1 MYQSSSS
8 SSSQGSVVPTNGSGS
23 GSGLIR
29 YDSAPGSFLTSA
41 VDSVMGATRDFS
53 SLRSQHL
60 NLIASSSL
68 PRYFSSDTS
77 ESTCKANPPP
87 PPPPDPKDHKN
98 EPTTTRC
105 LLQTPTPYG
114 FNEIEVGSDFP
125 TTRVTSINLNPK
137 SSAAGSLV
145 RHSSSPAG
153 FLNHLTSA
161 LTAPPPT
168 TPPPPPP
175 DNGNCRFSVTRG
187 IGRYNSKGVSHSGN
201 GISRLNS
208 QLSFT
213 RQDSLSHISEENENV
228 ANGIRT
234 DNGHRKAAHSYAT
247 PSFGM
252 GSWDDSNAIVFS
264 ASPSKRAKSMSSDV
278 VHCLESQFQFGLPQT
293 DEEMSTM
300 ENLLQIPEDSVR
312 CKIRAKRGYATHPR
326 SIAERDRRT
335 RISGKLKNLQ
345 ELVPNLDKQ
354 TSYADMLDLAVQHIK
369 VLQNQVQIL
378 SCSSSRSFTKNL
390 RIAHAD
396 ASKPHDTSE

>member
-68 PRYFSSDTS
+68 PRYFSTDTS
-77 ESTCKANPPP
+77 ESTCKAN

-161 LTAPPPT
+161 LTAPPT
-168 TPPPPPP
+168 TPPPPPPP
-175 DNGNCRFSVTRG
+175 DNGFSVTRG

-264 ASPSKRAKSMSSDV
+264 ASSSKRAKSMSSDV

-369 VLQNQVQIL
+369 VLQNQVQKL
-378 SCSSSRSFTKNL
+378 HKELENCTCGCK
-390 RIAHAD
+390 
-396 ASKPHDTSE
+396 

>member
-77 ESTCKANPPP
+77 ESTCKAN

-175 DNGNCRFSVTRG
+175 PDNGFSVTRG

-264 ASPSKRAKSMSSDV
+264 ASSSKRAKSMSSDV

-369 VLQNQVQIL
+369 VLQNQVQKL
-378 SCSSSRSFTKNL
+378 HKELENCTCGCK
-390 RIAHAD
+390 
-396 ASKPHDTSE
+396 

>member
-1 MYQSSSS
+1 M
-8 SSSQGSVVPTNGSGS
+8 
-23 GSGLIR
+23 
-29 YDSAPGSFLTSA
+29 
-41 VDSVMGATRDFS
+41 
-53 SLRSQHL
+53 
-60 NLIASSSL
+60 
-68 PRYFSSDTS
+68 
-77 ESTCKANPPP
+77 
-87 PPPPDPKDHKN
+87 
-98 EPTTTRC
+98 
-105 LLQTPTPYG
+105 
-114 FNEIEVGSDFP
+114 
-125 TTRVTSINLNPK
+125 NLNPK

-168 TPPPPPP
+168 TTPPPPH
-175 DNGNCRFSVTRG
+175 DNGFSVTRG

-264 ASPSKRAKSMSSDV
+264 ASPSKRAKSTSSDV
-278 VHCLESQFQFGLPQT
+278 VRCLESQFQFGLPQT

-369 VLQNQVQIL
+369 VLQNQVQKL
-378 SCSSSRSFTKNL
+378 HKELENCTCGCK
-390 RIAHAD
+390 
-396 ASKPHDTSE
+396 

>member
-8 SSSQGSVVPTNGSGS
+8 SSSQGSVVPTNGS

-60 NLIASSSL
+60 NFIASSSL
-68 PRYFSSDTS
+68 PRYLSSDTS
-77 ESTCKANPPP
+77 ESTCKANP

-168 TPPPPPP
+168 TTPPPPA
-175 DNGNCRFSVTRG
+175 DNGFSVARG

-264 ASPSKRAKSMSSDV
+264 TSPSKRAKSMSSDV
-278 VHCLESQFQFGLPQT
+278 VHCLESQFQFDFPQS

-312 CKIRAKRGYATHPR
+312 CKIKLAWLCYSPPKHCRKRQ
-326 SIAERDRRT
+326 
-335 RISGKLKNLQ
+335 KN
-345 ELVPNLDKQ
+345 
-354 TSYADMLDLAVQHIK
+354 
-369 VLQNQVQIL
+369 
-378 SCSSSRSFTKNL
+378 
-390 RIAHAD
+390 
-396 ASKPHDTSE
+396 

>member
-1 MYQSSSS
+1 M
-8 SSSQGSVVPTNGSGS
+8 
-23 GSGLIR
+23 
-29 YDSAPGSFLTSA
+29 A
-41 VDSVMGATRDFS
+41 VAVAV
-53 SLRSQHL
+53 
-60 NLIASSSL
+60 ASSATTQL
-68 PRYFSSDTS
+68 LAPSSPPPSILSWEPLATS
-77 ESTCKANPPP
+77 HPSDPNISTSSPPP
-87 PPPPDPKDHKN
+87 PSRATSPPTHPNPLAR
-98 EPTTTRC
+98 PIL
-105 LLQTPTPYG
+105 LLQIPKTTKTSPPLLDAYYKHQHPT
-114 FNEIEVGSDFP
+114 VSMRLKLVP
-125 TTRVTSINLNPK
+125 TSLLLG
-137 SSAAGSLV
+137 AAGSLV

-175 DNGNCRFSVTRG
+175 PDNGFSVTRG

-264 ASPSKRAKSMSSDV
+264 ASSSKRAKSMSSDV

-369 VLQNQVQIL
+369 VLQNQVQKL
-378 SCSSSRSFTKNL
+378 HKELENCTCGCK
-390 RIAHAD
+390 
-396 ASKPHDTSE
+396 

>member
-8 SSSQGSVVPTNGSGS
+8 SSSQGSVVPTNGSSSGS

-77 ESTCKANPPP
+77 ESICKANPPP
-87 PPPPDPKDHKN
+87 DPKDLKN

-105 LLQTPTPYG
+105 LLQTPTPTPYG
-114 FNEIEVGSDFP
+114 FNEIEVGSDFS
-125 TTRVTSINLNPK
+125 TTRVTSMNLNPK

-168 TPPPPPP
+168 TTPPPPPH
-175 DNGNCRFSVTRG
+175 DNGFSVTRG

-369 VLQNQVQIL
+369 VLQNQVQKL
-378 SCSSSRSFTKNL
+378 HKELENCTCGCK
-390 RIAHAD
+390 
-396 ASKPHDTSE
+396 